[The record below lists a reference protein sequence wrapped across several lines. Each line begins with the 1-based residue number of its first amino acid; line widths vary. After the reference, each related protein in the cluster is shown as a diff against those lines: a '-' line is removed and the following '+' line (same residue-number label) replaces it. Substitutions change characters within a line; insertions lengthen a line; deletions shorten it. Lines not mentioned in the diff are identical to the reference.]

1 MLPQNNIDN
10 IEADSESDEDEKNAG
25 KSVEDI
31 LARSKQLSAR
41 HFTMSVRYRQKLGNI
56 PKDYDTNRDPNVLNE
71 RDWLQ
76 LISQKPK
83 LSKS

>member
-31 LARSKQLSAR
+31 LARSK
-41 HFTMSVRYRQKLGNI
+41 
-56 PKDYDTNRDPNVLNE
+56 
-71 RDWLQ
+71 
-76 LISQKPK
+76 
-83 LSKS
+83 